1 MANPSIILVHGAWA
15 DGSSWAKVIPLLV
28 GRGLKAVAVQLPL
41 TSLADDVATVQRAV
55 ELEDGPVVLAGHSYG
70 GAVIT
75 EAGNDPKV
83 KALAYIAA
91 FSPDAGESAASLGG
105 TVDPAPL
112 GTEIRPDAHGFLRLT
127 EAGVRASFAQD
138 LDRDEQ
144 AVVFA
149 VQGPTAGASLG
160 GTISHPAW
168 RTRPAWSLIAG
179 QDGAIQPALE
189 RRMAE
194 RMNATTREIDSS
206 HLPMLSHPEVV
217 ADIIAQ
223 AAA

>member
-91 FSPDAGESAASLGG
+91 FSPDAGESAASL
-105 TVDPAPL
+105 
-112 GTEIRPDAHGFLRLT
+112 GFLRLT